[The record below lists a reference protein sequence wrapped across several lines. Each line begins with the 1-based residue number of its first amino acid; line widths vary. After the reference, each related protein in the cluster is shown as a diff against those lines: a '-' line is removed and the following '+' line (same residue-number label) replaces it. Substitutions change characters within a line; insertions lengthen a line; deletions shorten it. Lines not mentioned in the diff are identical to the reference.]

1 MIAQDRILVGAAAVL
16 AKCGHENGLFVLE
29 NFIALFLF
37 SKYSE
42 VMKNLSL
49 SVKVKIF
56 NRKIKSKN
64 TILSKSG
71 QRTVISI
78 LIFNIGLES
87 R

>member
-1 MIAQDRILVGAAAVL
+1 
-16 AKCGHENGLFVLE
+16 
-29 NFIALFLF
+29 
-37 SKYSE
+37 
-42 VMKNLSL
+42 MKNLSL

-71 QRTVISI
+71 QHTVISI
-78 LIFNIGLES
+78 LSFSIDPES